1 MNSGNL
7 ANEVRWTQNPALGA
21 LLLWRFVCG
30 FEEANPIRAHT
41 PVPLLF
47 LVLPI
52 LLHQPTSEFVTST
65 QRASGLRQYVAKFG
79 DAKNSKQDLLLA
91 IHDRALILRELTRES
106 LRVALATRLLH
117 LTVEGKVFPGSTTP
131 PRTGVAATVRNLL
144 SAAEKLGHWC
154 GQLTLHEV
162 ATALRVRF

>member
-1 MNSGNL
+1 MLPTPTERAGDGSTAIFSIWLLPCAIRQIGGGMASQLLQRTHSEEKTKRMNSGNL
-7 ANEVRWTQNPALGA
+7 ANEVRWTQNPAFGA

-65 QRASGLRQYVAKFG
+65 QRTSGLRQCVAKFG
-79 DAKNSKQDLLLA
+79 DAKNSKQD
-91 IHDRALILRELTRES
+91 
-106 LRVALATRLLH
+106 
-117 LTVEGKVFPGSTTP
+117 
-131 PRTGVAATVRNLL
+131 
-144 SAAEKLGHWC
+144 
-154 GQLTLHEV
+154 
-162 ATALRVRF
+162 